1 MSNLEK
7 PLNFKSRVVSPLKKK
22 QEADEASAKSFLDN
36 INYFV
41 GDYLSATSFTELNN
55 TLNSTESSKLRE
67 GGKRNRLYY
76 LAIPPEV
83 FTIAASHL
91 SKICSNESTGFTR
104 IAIERPFGKDSAT
117 SAELSE
123 GLLKLFREDQI
134 FRIDH
139 YLGKMA
145 IQNLLILRFGN
156 LFFEPLWNR
165 ANIANVQIT
174 FSDSNGVTAYG
185 KYFDNYG
192 IIRDV
197 MVNHLMQV
205 LALICME
212 QPVNYVA
219 TQIRN
224 EKRKVLRA
232 IKPLRVEDL
241 VLGQY
246 TKPKVVDP
254 KAKLQVGYT
263 EEVAVAK
270 NSVVPTFAAA
280 VLYVNNQRWSG
291 VPFLLKAGKGLEYRK
306 TEIRVLFNEVPANI
320 FKSGN
325 QYIPLTQ
332 NELIITVKPQE
343 SITLNI
349 MNKIPGL
356 DMQIANTVLDLKK
369 ETDTTGIDAY
379 SRLMLDVIGGDQSFF
394 VSTGELAEVWNIFT
408 PVLQSIEKAKTKP
421 IPYAFG
427 SRGPS
432 ESDYL
437 AQKNGAKWKD

>member
-1 MSNLEK
+1 
-7 PLNFKSRVVSPLKKK
+7 
-22 QEADEASAKSFLDN
+22 
-36 INYFV
+36 
-41 GDYLSATSFTELNN
+41 
-55 TLNSTESSKLRE
+55 
-67 GGKRNRLYY
+67 
-76 LAIPPEV
+76 
-83 FTIAASHL
+83 
-91 SKICSNESTGFTR
+91 
-104 IAIERPFGKDSAT
+104 
-117 SAELSE
+117 
-123 GLLKLFREDQI
+123 
-134 FRIDH
+134 
-139 YLGKMA
+139 MA

-156 LFFEPLWNR
+156 LVFEPLWNR
-165 ANIANVQIT
+165 ANIANVQISFT
-174 FSDSNGVTAYG
+174 DSSGVTAYG
-185 KYFDNYG
+185 KYFDTYG

-212 QPVNYVA
+212 QPVNYDA

-232 IKPLRVEDL
+232 IKPIRVEDL

-263 EEVAVAK
+263 EEADVAK
-270 NSVVPTFAAA
+270 NSVVPTYAAA

-291 VPFLLKAGKGLEYRK
+291 VPFLLRAGKGLEQRK
-306 TEIRVLFNEVPANI
+306 TEISVLFNEVPTNI
-320 FKSGN
+320 FKSTN
-325 QYIPLTQ
+325 ESIPLTQ
-332 NELIITVKPQE
+332 NELVITVKPQE

-356 DMQIANTVLDLKK
+356 DMRIANTVLDLKK
-369 ETDTTGIDAY
+369 ESDPTGVDAY

-421 IPYAFG
+421 VPYPFG